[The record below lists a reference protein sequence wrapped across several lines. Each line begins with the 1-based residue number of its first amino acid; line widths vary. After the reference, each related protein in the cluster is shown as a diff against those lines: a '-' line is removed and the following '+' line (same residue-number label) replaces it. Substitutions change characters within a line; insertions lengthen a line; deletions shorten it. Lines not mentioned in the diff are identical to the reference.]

1 MKKILLM
8 FLLSLSLLSQTMDL
22 SKMKIIL
29 IHGNGGSTADNHW
42 FPVVAEQLRN
52 SGLNVINC
60 QFPETYFAY
69 AHVWLPF
76 LKETLQVDENTILIG
91 HSSGAVAALK
101 FAEKNKIFGSILVG
115 SYYTDLGFPTEKKS
129 GYFDTS
135 WDWNAIKNNQQWII
149 QFSSTDDPWIPI
161 NEPRFVHKMVH
172 SEYHEFNDQGH
183 FDKEHHKIAFPELVE
198 AIKEKLAMR

>member
-1 MKKILLM
+1 MKKSMIICLL
-8 FLLSLSLLSQTMDL
+8 FLSITSQATDL

-42 FPVVAEQLRN
+42 FPVIAEQLKK

-76 LKETLQVDENTILIG
+76 LKNVLQADENTILIG
-91 HSSGAVAALK
+91 HSSGTVAAMR

-129 GYFDTS
+129 GYFDDPWN
-135 WDWNAIKNNQQWII
+135 WDAIKNNQHWVI
-149 QFSSTDDPWIPI
+149 QFASIDDPWIPI
-161 NEPRFVHKMVH
+161 EEPRFVRDHLD
-172 SEYHEFNDQGH
+172 SEYYEFTDQGH
-183 FDKEHHKIAFPELVE
+183 FDKEYHKKAFPELLD
-198 AIKEKLAMR
+198 AIKKKLFQ